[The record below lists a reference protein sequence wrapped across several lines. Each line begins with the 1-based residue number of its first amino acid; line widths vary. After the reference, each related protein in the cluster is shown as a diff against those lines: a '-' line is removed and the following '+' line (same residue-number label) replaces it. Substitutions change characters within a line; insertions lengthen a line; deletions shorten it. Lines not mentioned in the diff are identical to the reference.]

1 MRPFFNLIR
10 SELFGGKLTAKQV
23 DGIEFLLSVTEG
35 LSLPHRAYLLAT
47 VFHETAAT
55 MQPIFERGHKAYF
68 DKYEPGTRIGRD
80 LGNTR
85 PGDGFLF
92 RGRGYVQITGRDN
105 YRKASERLRV
115 DLVAFPDEALKPEIA
130 AKILVRGCLE
140 GWFTGATLADFD
152 SYADMRRVVNGRDRA
167 VLIAG
172 HAEAFERAMG
182 HLRRAGSTPRPPAP
196 PPALPVPPPA
206 LPDPEPPAPPPD
218 VAVADPVAAP
228 PSGGFFMRLWRALSG
243 GFR

>member
-1 MRPFFNLIR
+1 MRAFFDLIR
-10 SELFGGKLTAKQV
+10 SDLFGGKLTAKQV
-23 DGIEFLLSVTEG
+23 EGIEFLLSATEG

-47 VFHETAAT
+47 VLHETAAT
-55 MQPIFERGHKAYF
+55 MQPIFERGRRAYF
-68 DKYEPGTRIGRD
+68 DKYEPGTSIGRD

-105 YRKASERLRV
+105 YRKASERLGL
-115 DLVAFPDEALKPEIA
+115 DLVAFPDLALKPEIA

-140 GWFTGATLADFD
+140 GWFTGQKLADHD
-152 SYADMRRVVNGRDRA
+152 GYAEMRRVVNGRDRA

-172 HAEAFERAMG
+172 YAEAFERALK
-182 HLRRAGSTPRPPAP
+182 LRPGPASAPRPAAP
-196 PPALPVPPPA
+196 PPRPAPQPIFSEVPR
-206 LPDPEPPAPPPD
+206 PPAPPPD

-228 PSGGFFMRLWRALSG
+228 PSGGFFMRLWRALFG